1 MMLFGSSFYLYQ
13 VKLANPVVHDKG
25 YLLPVKIK
33 NITSATGENQLQKR
47 LRDAKTTDEK
57 FSIAGMQ
64 HSQGGHTMYP
74 NATMIDM
81 KTYNQILDFDEKNKT
96 ITVQAGATWDDV
108 QRYINPYG
116 LAIKVSQSQNIFTV
130 GGSIS
135 VNVHGRDI
143 RNDSLIDTVES
154 FRLLTADG
162 EVIQVSRTENKDIF
176 PYVLG
181 GYGLFGVI
189 LDVTL
194 HLTDD
199 ELYIHE
205 NKQLDF
211 SNYTDYFVENILESD
226 EIKMHVARI

>member
-81 KTYNQILDFDEKNKT
+81 KQYNEILDFDEKNKL
-96 ITVQAGATWDDV
+96 ITVQADETLDDI
-108 QRYINPYG
+108 QQYKNPYC
-116 LAIKVSQSQNIFTV
+116 ITSKVSQTHNN
-130 GGSIS
+130 IS
-135 VNVHGRDI
+135 VCG
-143 RNDSLIDTVES
+143 
-154 FRLLTADG
+154 LL
-162 EVIQVSRTENKDIF
+162 S
-176 PYVLG
+176 
-181 GYGLFGVI
+181 
-189 LDVTL
+189 
-194 HLTDD
+194 
-199 ELYIHE
+199 
-205 NKQLDF
+205 
-211 SNYTDYFVENILESD
+211 
-226 EIKMHVARI
+226 